1 MLSPVLSPVPDVVMP
16 PGYAFDLDRGLA
28 FSVQIMTTAALLTAA
43 DVLRGIDLA
52 GRLAVVTGGYS
63 GLGLAT
69 SAALAR
75 AGATVVV
82 PARRPEAAAAA
93 VAHLPGVEV
102 DAVDLAEP
110 DSVRAF
116 AERFL
121 DSGRGIDIMIN
132 NAGIMACPETP
143 GGPRGW
149 GGPVAGHHLRHYAPG
164 DPLPPAR

>member
-1 MLSPVLSPVPDVVMP
+1 MLEPAVIVMP
-16 PGYAFDLDRGLA
+16 RGDGVDLDRGLA
-28 FSVQIMTTAALLTAA
+28 SNVRIMTSAQRLTAD

-102 DAVDLAEP
+102 DAVDLA
-110 DSVRAF
+110 
-116 AERFL
+116 
-121 DSGRGIDIMIN
+121 
-132 NAGIMACPETP
+132 
-143 GGPRGW
+143 
-149 GGPVAGHHLRHYAPG
+149 
-164 DPLPPAR
+164 